1 MGPVSCAFSSWAPE
15 GALLGS
21 GCSSW
26 LLDSTHYISI
36 LSFPEAYCR
45 GQLSCDGLMAEIF
58 FTYWYQF
65 SSVSQS
71 CPTLCKPMDSSMPGL
86 PIHHQLQ
93 EFTRTHIHWVSDVI
107 QPSHPVVSFSSHL
120 HFFPASRS
128 FQMSQ
133 FFISD
138 GQSIGVSASTS
149 VLPMNIQD
157 WFPFG
162 LTSLISLQSKGLARV
177 LSNPAVQKH
186 HFFGACCCCC

>member
-1 MGPVSCAFSSWAPE
+1 MGKCKSLGSLKLLLLCDFSYMGPVSCAFSSWAPE

-107 QPSHPVVSFSSHL
+107 QPSHPLLSPSPPTFNLSEHQGLFKWVSSSH
-120 HFFPASRS
+120 
-128 FQMSQ
+128 
-133 FFISD
+133 
-138 GQSIGVSASTS
+138 
-149 VLPMNIQD
+149 
-157 WFPFG
+157 
-162 LTSLISLQSKGLARV
+162 
-177 LSNPAVQKH
+177 
-186 HFFGACCCCC
+186 